1 MNHLGHFLLVNEL
14 MSELVAT
21 ASASG
26 IQGRVVN
33 VTSNM
38 HHFTYRIRRGKFL
51 FRTFYLCTWAI
62 GLTACFVSGKTGPSR
77 GIDFTQL
84 DDPRG
89 YDVTNSYAQSKL
101 ANILHAWQLNERFRH
116 RGTGSNSGTVV
127 NRNGENDDENENT
140 AVRPVAAFAVHPGTF
155 GKELRQNL
163 GGYLGGSFL
172 FDVAR
177 GMFCKTPEQAAATV
191 LYCACLGSGFGFT
204 AAGLNQRYVFI
215 IIVWAIRRTD
225 VVFSFTLYSGGA
237 TTRIAARGSVRCPL
251 VIRGW
256 RGRCGTRASG
266 CVVWN
271 PGARFPR

>member
-1 MNHLGHFLLVNEL
+1 
-14 MSELVAT
+14 
-21 ASASG
+21 
-26 IQGRVVN
+26 
-33 VTSNM
+33 M
-38 HHFTYRIRRGKFL
+38 HV
-51 FRTFYLCTWAI
+51 WANR
-62 GLTACFVSGKTGPSR
+62 LTACFVSGKTGPSR

-116 RGTGSNSGTVV
+116 RGTGSNGAAV
-127 NRNGENDDENENT
+127 NQNDDENENT

-177 GMFCKTPEQAAATV
+177 GMFCKTPTQAAATV

-204 AAGLNQRYVFI
+204 AAGLNQRYVYFI
-215 IIVWAIRRTD
+215 FI
-225 VVFSFTLYSGGA
+225 
-237 TTRIAARGSVRCPL
+237 SV
-251 VIRGW
+251 
-256 RGRCGTRASG
+256 
-266 CVVWN
+266 
-271 PGARFPR
+271 

>member
-1 MNHLGHFLLVNEL
+1 

-204 AAGLNQRYVFI
+204 AAGLNQRCVYFI
-215 IIVWAIRRTD
+215 IV
-225 VVFSFTLYSGGA
+225 
-237 TTRIAARGSVRCPL
+237 
-251 VIRGW
+251 
-256 RGRCGTRASG
+256 
-266 CVVWN
+266 
-271 PGARFPR
+271 

>member
-38 HHFTYRIRRGKFL
+38 HHFTYRIRRGKHMGISFFL
-51 FRTFYLCTWAI
+51 FMHVWAI
-62 GLTACFVSGKTGPSR
+62 RVTSCFVSGNTGPSR

-116 RGTGSNSGTVV
+116 RGTGSNGAAV
-127 NRNGENDDENENT
+127 NQNDDENENT

-155 GKELRQNL
+155 GKGTSTKPGWIPGRILPVRRRAWDVLQDTDAGGGDGAVLR
-163 GGYLGGSFL
+163 
-172 FDVAR
+172 
-177 GMFCKTPEQAAATV
+177 
-191 LYCACLGSGFGFT
+191 
-204 AAGLNQRYVFI
+204 VFRLW
-215 IIVWAIRRTD
+215 VW
-225 VVFSFTLYSGGA
+225 VHSGGVESA
-237 TTRIAARGSVRCPL
+237 VRLFYFYFRIVGN
-251 VIRGW
+251 
-256 RGRCGTRASG
+256 
-266 CVVWN
+266 WN
-271 PGARFPR
+271 

>member
-1 MNHLGHFLLVNEL
+1 
-14 MSELVAT
+14 
-21 ASASG
+21 
-26 IQGRVVN
+26 
-33 VTSNM
+33 M
-38 HHFTYRIRRGKFL
+38 HV
-51 FRTFYLCTWAI
+51 WAI
-62 GLTACFVSGKTGPSR
+62 RMTACFVSGKTGPSR

-116 RGTGSNSGTVV
+116 RGTGSNGAAV
-127 NRNGENDDENENT
+127 NQNDDENENT

-177 GMFCKTPEQAAATV
+177 GMFCKTPTQAAATV

-204 AAGLNQRYVFI
+204 AAGLNQRYVFL
-215 IIVWAIRRTD
+215 IIVWAI
-225 VVFSFTLYSGGA
+225 
-237 TTRIAARGSVRCPL
+237 
-251 VIRGW
+251 
-256 RGRCGTRASG
+256 
-266 CVVWN
+266 
-271 PGARFPR
+271 